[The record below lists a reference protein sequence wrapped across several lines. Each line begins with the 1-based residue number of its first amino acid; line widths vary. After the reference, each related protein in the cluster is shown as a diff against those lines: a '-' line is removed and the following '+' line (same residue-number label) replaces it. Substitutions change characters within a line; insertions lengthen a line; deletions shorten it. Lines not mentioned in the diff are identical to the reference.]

1 VKEFAELV
9 AAYRQLGPVRFS
21 LIVGGTLAAILALV
35 VPYVILSEKLGW
47 PEAYGVNCPRKCGAL
62 IIWHSP
68 KLLEGGSAD
77 EVLLFG
83 VIWAVPLIA
92 AVLMLLAMLRRKFRR

>member
-1 VKEFAELV
+1 LKAFGDLV
-9 AAYRQLGPVRFS
+9 SFYRQLGPLRFS
-21 LIVGGTLAAILALV
+21 LIAGGTLAAILALA

-47 PEAYGVNCPRKCGAL
+47 PEAYGVDCPRKCGAL

-68 KLLEGGSAD
+68 RLLAGGSAD

-83 VIWAVPLIA
+83 VIWAVPVIA
-92 AVLMLLAMLRRKFRR
+92 AVIMLLVILRRKLKR

>member
-1 VKEFAELV
+1 MKALNDLV

-21 LIVGGTLAAILALV
+21 LMAGGTLAAILALV
-35 VPYVILSEKLGW
+35 LPYVILSEKLGW

-68 KLLEGGSAD
+68 RLLAGGSAD

-83 VIWAVPLIA
+83 VIWAVPLVA
-92 AVLMLLAMLRRKFRR
+92 AVIILLFMLRRKFRR

>member
-1 VKEFAELV
+1 MKDFKDLAS
-9 AAYRQLGPVRFS
+9 AYRQLGPVRFS
-21 LIVGGTLAAILALV
+21 LIAGGTLAAILALA

-68 KLLEGGSAD
+68 RLLAGGSAD

-92 AVLMLLAMLRRKFRR
+92 AVIMLLFILRRKLRR